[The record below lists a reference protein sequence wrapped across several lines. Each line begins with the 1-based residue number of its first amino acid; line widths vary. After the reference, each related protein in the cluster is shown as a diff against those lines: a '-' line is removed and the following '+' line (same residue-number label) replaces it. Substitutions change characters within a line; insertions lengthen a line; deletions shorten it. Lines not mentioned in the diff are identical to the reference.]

1 MTHPRLSID
10 AMSTFNWSFEQ
21 DLTLWQD
28 LGVRYAGLLISKI
41 ADAPAARFARLRAAG
56 IQSSTVIAHSF
67 DLRDPD
73 SWHQTR
79 TSQIGLID
87 LVADTGGHSIYFTP
101 GRTTGAP
108 WREVLDVFAR
118 AVAPSVTHARKR
130 GVHIAIEPSL
140 RTDVSF
146 VNNIRDAIDVAERTG
161 VEIVADFG
169 NMWMERD
176 AREVLKRA
184 APQLALIQICDVI
197 IGATG
202 KPPPGGRVHIGE
214 GELPL
219 HRLMHEVLD
228 AGYQGVF
235 DLEVLGPLIEKEG
248 YETSVR
254 RGVASASAL
263 LTEMGL

>member
-10 AMSTFNWSFEQ
+10 SMCTFTWSFDQ
-21 DLTLWQD
+21 DLALWKD
-28 LGVRYAGLLISKI
+28 LGVRHAGLLVSKL
-41 ADAPAARFARLRAAG
+41 ADAPGEKFARLRAAG
-56 IQSSTVIAHSF
+56 IQSSTVIVKSF
-67 DLRDPD
+67 DLGDPD
-73 SWHQTR
+73 SWEKTHA
-79 TSQIGLID
+79 SHVVMLD
-87 LVADTGGHSIYFTP
+87 LVAATGGHSIYFTP

-108 WREVLDVFAR
+108 WREVLDIFSL
-118 AVAPSVTHARKR
+118 AVAPSVAYARKR

-161 VEIVADFG
+161 VEIIADFG

-184 APQLALIQICDVI
+184 APHLALVQICDVI
-197 IGATG
+197 IGG
-202 KPPPGGRVHIGE
+202 SGRPPPGGRVHIGE
-214 GELPL
+214 GELPIR
-219 HRLMHEVLD
+219 RLMHEVLD
-228 AGYQGVF
+228 CGYSGVF

-248 YETSVR
+248 YDSAVR

-263 LTEMGL
+263 LTEVGV